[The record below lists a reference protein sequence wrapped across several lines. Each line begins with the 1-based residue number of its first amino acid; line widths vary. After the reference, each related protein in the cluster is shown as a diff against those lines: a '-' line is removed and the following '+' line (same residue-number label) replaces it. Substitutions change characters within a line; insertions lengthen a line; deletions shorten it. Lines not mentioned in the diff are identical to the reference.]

1 MVKRVSLM
9 FRRPGMSMAD
19 FRAYDEERHIPL
31 VTRLLPPAQDYRRND
46 AVEGET
52 HRSAHA
58 AAGRP
63 PAERLFD
70 VLTELTYA
78 SPVAEDEERFLDR
91 TTMRS
96 YVVEEF
102 RSV

>member
-1 MVKRVSLM
+1 
-9 FRRPGMSMAD
+9 
-19 FRAYDEERHIPL
+19 
-31 VTRLLPPAQDYRRND
+31 
-46 AVEGET
+46 
-52 HRSAHA
+52 
-58 AAGRP
+58 
-63 PAERLFD
+63 